1 MIIILIRT
9 IVLYLFILL
18 SLRIMGK
25 TELSEMQPFQLVVLL
40 LISELAAFSIGQ
52 TSLPLL
58 NSIIAITALMFIQ
71 IILSLISM
79 KSEKARGIIC
89 GKPSIL
95 INKGVIEE
103 KELRRLRMNINDLL
117 EHLRTKNFPDIA
129 DVEFAILETNG
140 DLSVIPKPEKQPA
153 TVGDIQKNPPAG
165 GIPISLIL
173 DGRINEDNLKKANRT
188 KDWLLSQLKVQG
200 IQHPKEVFFG
210 YIDANQTL
218 RLHKKNN
225 GGKISK

>member
-58 NSIIAITALMFIQ
+58 NSIIAIIALMFIQ
-71 IILSLISM
+71 IVLSLISM

-117 EHLRTKNFPDIA
+117 EHSEQKIFLDIDA
-129 DVEFAILETNG
+129 NCNPRNQWR
-140 DLSVIPKPEKQPA
+140 LSVIP
-153 TVGDIQKNPPAG
+153 
-165 GIPISLIL
+165 
-173 DGRINEDNLKKANRT
+173 NLKTARYCRRYSKN
-188 KDWLLSQLKVQG
+188 LLPVAFLF
-200 IQHPKEVFFG
+200 P
-210 YIDANQTL
+210 
-218 RLHKKNN
+218 
-225 GGKISK
+225 

>member
-58 NSIIAITALMFIQ
+58 NSIIAIIALMFIQ
-71 IILSLISM
+71 IVLSLISM

-117 EHLRTKNFPDIA
+117 EKIRKKNFHYIA
-129 DVEFAILETNG
+129 DVEFAIIETNG
-140 DLSVIPKPEKQPA
+140 DLRVIPKPEKQPA
-153 TVGDIQKNPPAG
+153 TVEIFKESSAG
-165 GIPISLIL
+165 
-173 DGRINEDNLKKANRT
+173 
-188 KDWLLSQLKVQG
+188 
-200 IQHPKEVFFG
+200 
-210 YIDANQTL
+210 TL
-218 RLHKKNN
+218 FP
-225 GGKISK
+225 